1 MQPPLNTRLWIA
13 THLGLHVA
21 TKLLHDLGPSLLFL
35 FYDISVDYPPVFL
48 SLLLNLSNQRQ
59 IYQVL
64 HLRLKLVI
72 IIARFSHI
80 TCSAVPFL
88 WLL

>member
-1 MQPPLNTRLWIA
+1 MEPPLNTRLGIA
-13 THLGLHVA
+13 AHLGLHVA
-21 TKLLHDLGPSLLFL
+21 IELLHDLCSSLLFL
-35 FYDISVDYPPVFL
+35 LYDISVDYPPVFL

-72 IIARFSHI
+72 IIASFSHI
-80 TCSAVPFL
+80 TCSPVPFL

>member
-1 MQPPLNTRLWIA
+1 MEPPLNTRLGIA
-13 THLGLHVA
+13 AHLGLHVA
-21 TKLLHDLGPSLLFL
+21 IELLHDLCSSLLFL
-35 FYDISVDYPPVFL
+35 LYDISVDYPPVFL

-80 TCSAVPFL
+80 TCSPVPFL